1 MTRPTLPTLSTGA
14 RMAAFL
20 ATTVALSA
28 CAAPGHQ
35 VLPTTA
41 DLLEPPAGSQ
51 TLTQELANDRCLAPG
66 QAGDSSSRCEA
77 VRDLIAPPPPPTT
90 PRDARDD

>member
-1 MTRPTLPTLSTGA
+1 MTGPTPSTGT
-14 RMAAFL
+14 RIAACL
-20 ATTVALSA
+20 VTIIACAA
-28 CAAPGHQ
+28 CAAPGRQ

-51 TLTQELANDRCLAPG
+51 TLTQELLNDRCLAPG
-66 QAGDSSSRCEA
+66 QAGNASSRCEA
-77 VRDLIAPPPPPTT
+77 VRDLIASPPPPTT